1 MESNSPIFVMST
13 LVLILPG
20 FSKHKCLFFCFLGGG
35 GVGRFACVIKLY
47 CCKIFSIKVNIFT
60 YKKKFPL
67 IAN

>member
-35 GVGRFACVIKLY
+35 GGLEGLPV
-47 CCKIFSIKVNIFT
+47 
-60 YKKKFPL
+60 
-67 IAN
+67 